1 MQESGAEKRRHP
13 RRKMLKGA
21 KAVFNEGASLYDCQV
36 RDWSES
42 GARLVFPEL
51 TPLPKHFTL
60 RLTDGSEY
68 ACEVVRASG
77 TIVGVR
83 FAGSM

>member
-1 MQESGAEKRRHP
+1 MQDSGAEKRRHP

-21 KAVFNEGASLYDCQV
+21 KAVFNDGNSLYDCQV
-36 RDWSES
+36 RDWSDS

-60 RLTDGSEY
+60 RLTDGSEH

-77 TIVGVR
+77 TVVGVR